1 MNTVEGILD
10 NDFANSILQYSFFIT
25 PMINTLAPALRQHI
39 ADGFVIVRQHPTAEL
54 YILNYA
60 AKTQYERVWDNYTL
74 ACRGLILNGQGQV
87 VARPFP
93 KFFNLDE
100 VVVTGEIP
108 ALPDESF
115 VAYEKLDGSLGIL
128 YWIDDT
134 PFIATRGSFM
144 SDQAQWATN
153 LLHTRYAYILPL
165 LDRSKTYLF
174 EIIYPEN
181 RIVVNYGDRQDLV
194 LLAVIDTETGAESVD
209 LPDLGFTLVRRFDGY
224 TDMEAI
230 RAVQIDNEEGFV
242 LRFASGLRVKVKF
255 AEYVRLHRI
264 LTQVSSRNIW
274 EYLAANQPFDV
285 ILDRVP
291 DEFYEWV
298 KQTSDKFTAQY
309 QAIES
314 ECREVFRVHGSRKE
328 TALYFQ
334 TQRYP
339 AVLFLML
346 DNRDYSAAIWKLL
359 RPTYERPFKQSD
371 N

>member
-1 MNTVEGILD
+1 MTA
-10 NDFANSILQYSFFIT
+10 F
-25 PMINTLAPALRQHI
+25 INTLHPTLRQHI
-39 ADGFVIVRQHPTAEL
+39 ADGFVIVRQHPTADL

-60 AKTQYERVWDNYTL
+60 AKTQFERAWDEHTL
-74 ACRGLILNGQGQV
+74 ACRGLIMNGLGEV

-100 VVVTGEIP
+100 VVMTGQIP
-108 ALPDESF
+108 TLPDEPF

-128 YWIDDT
+128 YWIGDT

-144 SDQAQWATN
+144 SEQAQWATN
-153 LLHTRYAYILPL
+153 LLHTRYAAIWPL
-165 LDRSKTYLF
+165 LDRAKTYLF

-181 RIVVNYGDRQDLV
+181 RIVVHYGDRQDLV
-194 LLAVIDTETGAESVD
+194 LLAVIDTATGAETND
-209 LPDLGFTLVRRFDGY
+209 LPDISFPIVRLFDGY
-224 TDMEAI
+224 TDMAAI

-274 EYLAANQPFDV
+274 EYLATNQPFNE
-285 ILDRVP
+285 ILERVP
-291 DEFYEWV
+291 DEFYDWV
-298 KQTSDKFTAQY
+298 KKTSDKFTAQY
-309 QAIES
+309 QAIET
-314 ECREVFRVHGSRKE
+314 ECKAVFRVLDSRKE
-328 TALYFQ
+328 TAMYFQ

-339 AVLFLML
+339 AILFLML
-346 DNRDYSAAIWKLL
+346 DNRPYSATIWKLL
-359 RPTYERPFKQSD
+359 RPVYERPFKQTD